1 MQITL
6 GGGLDQQ
13 IRDRLPEL
21 KAIIQ
26 YMPDPMDVAQ
36 REAGVMA
43 WDEFLQVGKVRP
55 QPASLGV
62 RSKGGRC
69 STDVAWVDSVK

>member
-1 MQITL
+1 MRIAF
-6 GGGLDQQ
+6 GGGLDRQ

-43 WDEFLQVGKVRP
+43 WEEFLQVGKVRP
-55 QPASLGV
+55 QPASVEVG
-62 RSKGGRC
+62 SKGG
-69 STDVAWVDSVK
+69 VAQRDLGG